1 MLTRSK
7 AALLVL
13 ALAVIGTQDAYAY
26 IDPGSGSLLLQ
37 MLIAS
42 IIGGLFYLRGLTT
55 KVRDFFRRLLAPR
68 DRRSTD

>member
-1 MLTRSK
+1 MLTRSR

-13 ALAVIGTQDAYAY
+13 ALTAIGTPDAYAY

-42 IIGGLFYLRGLTT
+42 IIGGLFYLRGLTA